1 MSENAVQFITI
12 TPEEEG
18 QRLDNFLM
26 KWGKGVPKSHIYRI
40 IRSGEIRINKKRADV
55 TSRIAAGDII
65 RIPPIRVASP
75 ESPAVISAI
84 GLQSAEKIVQNLP
97 ILYEDDA
104 LLIVNKPSGLAVHGG
119 SGISL
124 GLIEA
129 LRIAKPELR
138 FLELVHRLD
147 RDTSGILMLAKK
159 RSALTILHED
169 IRNGNMDKRYI
180 FVAHGPFTEGLG
192 HIALK
197 YPLHKYLLAN
207 GERRVRVEDFGQ
219 ESHTVIKFLGE
230 VSDGKCFVGE
240 AQLRTGRTHQIRV
253 HLQHHGYPI
262 LGDDK
267 YGVLELDKSVK
278 AKRLML
284 HAYKLVIT
292 HPLTK
297 EKLNISSPAPK
308 GFEIQN
314 HK

>member
-1 MSENAVQFITI
+1 MSENSVQFITI
-12 TPEEEG
+12 SPEEEG

-40 IRSGEIRINKKRADV
+40 IRSGEIRINKKRAEV
-55 TSRIAAGDII
+55 TSRIVAGDII

-75 ESPAVISAI
+75 ESPAVLSAVSI
-84 GLQSAEKIVQNLP
+84 QNATKMVQNLP
-97 ILYEDDA
+97 ILYEDNA
-104 LLIVNKPSGLAVHGG
+104 LLIVNKPSGIAVHGG

-129 LRIAKPELR
+129 LRMVKPDLK

-159 RSALTILHED
+159 RSALTVLHED

-180 FVAHGPFTEGLG
+180 FVAHGSFNEGLG
-192 HIALK
+192 HIPLK
-197 YPLHKYLLAN
+197 YPLHKYILAN

-219 ESHTVIKFLGE
+219 ASHTVIKFL
-230 VSDGKCFVGE
+230 SQAHDGKCFVGE

-253 HLQHHGYPI
+253 QLQHHGYPI

-267 YGVLELDKSVK
+267 YGVLELDRAVK

-284 HAYKLVIT
+284 HAYKLAIT

-297 EKLNISSPAPK
+297 EKLSISAPVPE
-308 GFEIQN
+308 GFEIRN
-314 HK
+314 DR